1 MRRLT
6 IFLLTFGLLTCK
18 SHLQNNQ
25 PKDLNE
31 AIEYFE
37 TSWSK
42 IEKENFK
49 ALPEN
54 EAVTNSHFGVGLWIR
69 NNWIHGNRDTSLISY
84 FHKLGIFHP
93 DDISS
98 IILTSLHRD
107 LNKTEIG
114 LPAQVESYK
123 AYWKP
128 IIENDE
134 KERKLA
140 LEIFNNYKIG
150 DPIIILMEV
159 DTSDGMTNARPF
171 VMSEV
176 FDPDSDIKIS
186 GIIKDKFN
194 INEKDNVFFKVQITK
209 LNLDNTPILMK
220 SVQVG
225 DIMDFSLRG
234 ITISK

>member
-6 IFLLTFGLLTCK
+6 ICLLAFGLLTCK

-25 PKDLNE
+25 PKDLDE

-107 LNKTEIG
+107 LNEIDIDLSG
-114 LPAQVESYK
+114 QVEHYK

-128 IIENDE
+128 IIENQE

-140 LEIFNNYKIG
+140 VDIFNNYKIG
-150 DPIIILMEV
+150 DRVIILMEV

-171 VMSEV
+171 IMSEV
-176 FDPDSDIKIS
+176 FDPNSDLKIS

-194 INEKDNVFFKVQITK
+194 INDSSNVFFKVQITG
-209 LNLDNTPILMK
+209 LNLDSTPILMK
-220 SVQVG
+220 SVKVG

-234 ITISK
+234 IRLEK